1 MAQIPSLRKSG
12 LQTIMVMS
20 LTLLSRLMGFIRISV
35 IAAFFGASYRA
46 DVLHAVFN
54 IPNNMRKLLAE
65 GALSSAFIPVLSTS
79 LVEDETG
86 GSARQIVQTII
97 TFQLLLLIPL
107 SALSIAF
114 AGPIIRTIL
123 DFPAAEQLETAV
135 RLFRWLINYLILI
148 SISAVLMGV
157 INSHHRFFIPAL
169 TPIWFS
175 IAVIGSIVLFHSRF
189 GIFAVAFGVLAGGAG
204 QLLFQVPLFRKLG
217 YSYKLNFDFSNPSF
231 RKFLRQWVP
240 VAATASISTLNQ
252 QVAVFFASGLEEG
265 SVSAMSNAVVFW
277 QLPFGIFSAS
287 ITTVLFPRMSRQA
300 ALNDLDGLGE
310 TLQYGFRYLI
320 ALLIPSAIIFSLMGK
335 EIITVALQS
344 GEFETWNTI
353 LTAQVLTGFS
363 VGLLSVGTFTF
374 FLRYFYAR
382 NQYKTPIIA
391 SITVLIID
399 VGLSLWL
406 KETKLRVTGLALA
419 NSISFTAGA
428 VILFAGS
435 YRSTGGIPL
444 RQTTLTALKTAA
456 AALPLSA
463 FIVLYLKVTGPWWM
477 EGRTLKTL
485 LLLLLGGIIAVGI
498 IFTSYAVLK
507 VEVVKTLFSRRIK
520 KNDA

>member
-1 MAQIPSLRKSG
+1 
-12 LQTIMVMS
+12 MVMS
-20 LTLLSRLMGFIRISV
+20 LTLLSRLLGFIRLSV
-35 IAAFFGASYRA
+35 IAVFFGASYRA

-79 LVEDETG
+79 LVDDKTG
-86 GSARQIVQTII
+86 GSARKIVQTII
-97 TFQLLLLIPL
+97 TFQLVLLIPL

-123 DFPAAEQLETAV
+123 DFPVPEQIDTAV

-175 IAVIGSIVLFHSRF
+175 VAVIGSIVLFHNQF
-189 GIFAVAFGVLAGGAG
+189 GIFSVVFGVLAGGAG
-204 QLLFQVPLFRKLG
+204 QLIFQVPLFRKLG
-217 YSYKLNFDFSNPSF
+217 YSYKLNFDFSDPAF

-240 VAATASISTLNQ
+240 VAATASISTINQ

-300 ALNDLDGLGE
+300 ALKDLDGLGE

-320 ALLIPSAIIFSLMGK
+320 ALLVPSGIIFGFMGK
-335 EIITVALQS
+335 EIISVALQS

-353 LTAQVLTGFS
+353 LTARVLTAFS
-363 VGLLSVGTFTF
+363 VGLLSVGTYTF

-382 NQYKTPIIA
+382 NQYKIPIAA
-391 SITVLIID
+391 STAVLIID
-399 VGLSLWL
+399 ILLSLWL
-406 KETKLRVTGLALA
+406 KETRLRVVGLALA
-419 NSISFTAGA
+419 NSISFTVGA
-428 VILFAGS
+428 VILFVGS

-444 RQTTLTALKTAA
+444 RQTAVTALKTAA
-456 AALPLSA
+456 AAIPLS
-463 FIVLYLKVTGPWWM
+463 IYLLLYLKITGPWWM
-477 EGRTLKTL
+477 EGRTMKTL
-485 LLLLLGGIIAVGI
+485 LLLLIGGMIAVGV
-498 IFTSYAVLK
+498 IFFSYAVLE

-520 KNDA
+520 KK